1 MRLRVFDVGRDCTG
15 SVLVETAFVL
25 PMLLFLL
32 MGVIQFGIFYFQFT
46 ALTDATAA
54 GARQFS
60 LSRTDITAYAD
71 TVAAINGSSSNLSS
85 SALTIN
91 LCVGTSCGCTDS
103 TGPTC
108 QQLLQTAYNTT
119 GPGSTSVTPETAT
132 VTLQYQCTPL
142 IPTSW
147 IDVSGICPLTASL
160 NVSVQ

>member
-1 MRLRVFDVGRDCTG
+1 MRLRVLDVGKDCTG

-25 PMLLFLL
+25 PVLLLLL
-32 MGVIQFGIFYFQFT
+32 MGVLQFGMFFFQFT

-60 LSRTDITAYAD
+60 LSRTDTTAYAD
-71 TVAAINGSSSNLSS
+71 TIEAINGSSSSLSS
-85 SALTIN
+85 SALTVT
-91 LCVGTSCGCTDS
+91 LCVGTSCGCTDATS
-103 TGPTC
+103 PTC

-119 GPGSTSVTPETAT
+119 GPGSTNVTPETAS
-132 VTLQYQCTPL
+132 VTLQYACAPL